1 MTITTHHTDGNGNT
15 IRHTPG
21 PWTIETTNSYVR
33 IVSPTHVIAT
43 TSGMHDVSKYVVANS
58 HLVAAAP
65 DLLAALKDVSD
76 KLALAFEGDEEAA
89 EDYGVT
95 ASLHRART
103 AIANARGA
111 T

>member
-1 MTITTHHTDGNGNT
+1 MTITTHHTDVNGNT

-21 PWTIETTNSYVR
+21 PWTVETKNSYIHV
-33 IVSPTHVIAT
+33 VSPTHVIAT
-43 TSGMHDVSKYVVANS
+43 ISGVPGVSKYAVANS

-76 KLALAFEGDEEAA
+76 KLDRAFEGDEEAA